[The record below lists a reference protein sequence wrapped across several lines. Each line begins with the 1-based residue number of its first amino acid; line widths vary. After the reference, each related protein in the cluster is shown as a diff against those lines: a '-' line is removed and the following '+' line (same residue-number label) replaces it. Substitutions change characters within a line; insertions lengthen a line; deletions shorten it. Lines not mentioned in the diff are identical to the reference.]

1 MSFFIFF
8 FHLRMAL
15 TQVINTKQSGP
26 YAAPPPLHICVLRER
41 ERSQVITWDFS
52 GNTAAPLTTKNNKV
66 VVITDGNFVTKVTL
80 LEELASKVSVG
91 RHYIM
96 KGYRLQGA
104 YPPYYILP
112 TKNTA
117 FYRTSPVPVTQS
129 LEQEAD
135 RLLDPPSVVT
145 PLTTVDQVRG
155 QPLLTFEGK
164 VLEVFA
170 IRKIKSGRNDV
181 PMRQLRLQQ
190 DGAEVNVSLWR
201 EAALFKL
208 EAGGHVRLTHIKH
221 GGSMGGFFQSTNY
234 TTIEVVIQA
243 AEEVQ
248 LKIIAIR
255 EGREKGDLELLLE
268 D

>member
-1 MSFFIFF
+1 
-8 FHLRMAL
+8 MAL

-41 ERSQVITWDFS
+41 EKSQVITWDFS
-52 GNTAAPLTTKNNKV
+52 GNTAAPLSCREP
-66 VVITDGNFVTKVTL
+66 I
-80 LEELASKVSVG
+80 
-91 RHYIM
+91 
-96 KGYRLQGA
+96 
-104 YPPYYILP
+104 PPYYILP

-117 FYRTSPVPVTQS
+117 FYRTSPVPVTES

-135 RLLDPPSVVT
+135 RLLNPPSVVT
-145 PLTTVDQVRG
+145 PLTAVDQVRG

-170 IRKIKSGRNDV
+170 IRKIRSGRNDV

-201 EAALFKL
+201 EAALIKL
-208 EAGGHVRLTHIKH
+208 EAGGHVRLTHIKR
-221 GGSMGGFFQSTNY
+221 GGSVGGFFQSTNF
-234 TTIEVVIQA
+234 TTMEVVIQA

-255 EGREKGDLELLLE
+255 EGREKGDLELLLDDFETLDVGEELWNSLEHSFE
-268 D
+268 DGPLTIQAEKTGNRVSKITVIN